1 MSSIDELGDGLYCKA
16 RIFYWLIFGIFFFR
30 FRVGVGVGVGGGGG
44 GGGGGAKKKSS
55 ENDHLTFQTFFF

>member
-30 FRVGVGVGVGGGGG
+30 FRVGVGVGVGV
-44 GGGGGAKKKSS
+44 GGGGGAKKKA
-55 ENDHLTFQTFFF
+55 LKMTI